1 MSPSL
6 VCVKG
11 GLKGTAQGAPVLF
24 RTLHTGGSALARL
37 DGPRSAQAQPP
48 GEVLR
53 NAKVKVQKSK
63 VK

>member
-37 DGPRSAQAQPP
+37 DGPRKRTGSTA
-48 GEVLR
+48 G
-53 NAKVKVQKSK
+53 
-63 VK
+63 